1 MLLRQLTGLPRP
13 WRSLAVA
20 VVIAVVAAPAAASRA
35 SSDAPVALK
44 PVSYRGYTFEVPS
57 TWPVID
63 LAASRGTCVRF
74 DEHAIYLGDP
84 ASNQACPSL
93 LVGATEALLVQPA
106 PRSSVLSS
114 VEDPVARQITVT
126 APRIKVTA
134 TFDADPGRIDQ
145 ILGSASL
152 PSPIMEA
159 PDPVAAPVEPA
170 ATAAPDLLSPL
181 SSGLTSTLMSAQ
193 KAPVPALSERV
204 ANYRGLGFDACAAP
218 SAAYMSAW
226 LRQSP
231 YRAVGVYIGGADEAC
246 AQPNLTAGWLRR
258 EATAGWHFIPMYV
271 GPQAEFDQLV
281 PRSGRQGS
289 AAADDAAAQAE
300 RLGFGRGTPIYY
312 DMEAY
317 SPGLTARTLRFLSAW
332 TSRLHALGYSSG
344 VYSSSSAG
352 IAALARV
359 YPSHRYA
366 MPDVIFDALWNGKKN
381 TADGQVVVSEW
392 PNHHRVHQFSGDVT
406 QSYGG
411 DAISIDEDYL
421 NVKLSAS
428 DPAPLSSAIRPGR
441 GRADVFYQGTS
452 ATLGYLRSA
461 PGWGWVR
468 PVR

>member
-1 MLLRQLTGLPRP
+1 
-13 WRSLAVA
+13 
-20 VVIAVVAAPAAASRA
+20 
-35 SSDAPVALK
+35 
-44 PVSYRGYTFEVPS
+44 
-57 TWPVID
+57 
-63 LAASRGTCVRF
+63 VRF

-231 YRAVGVYIGGADEAC
+231 YR
-246 AQPNLTAGWLRR
+246 
-258 EATAGWHFIPMYV
+258 
-271 GPQAEFDQLV
+271 
-281 PRSGRQGS
+281 
-289 AAADDAAAQAE
+289 E

>member
-1 MLLRQLTGLPRP
+1 MLLCQLPGLLRP
-13 WRSLAVA
+13 WRSLAVVA
-20 VVIAVVAAPAAASRA
+20 VIVAVAAPAADSRA
-35 SSDAPVALK
+35 SSDAPAPLK

-63 LAASRGTCVRF
+63 LAASRQTCVRF
-74 DEHAIYLGDP
+74 DDHAIYLGDP
-84 ASNQACPSL
+84 ARNQACPSL
-93 LVGATEALLVQPA
+93 LVGTTEALLVQPA
-106 PRSSVLSS
+106 PESSVQSS
-114 VEDPVARQITVT
+114 VEDPVAKQITVT

-134 TFDADPGRIDQ
+134 TFDADPGQIDE

-152 PSPIMEA
+152 PSPIMQA
-159 PDPVAAPVEPA
+159 PDPVAAPAEP
-170 ATAAPDLLSPL
+170 TALSADESAVAPDLLSPL
-181 SSGLTSTLMSAQ
+181 SSALLSSALPPALLSAQ
-193 KAPVPALSERV
+193 KTPALSERV

-218 SAAYMSAW
+218 SAAYMKTW

-246 AQPNLTAGWLRR
+246 AQPNLTPGWLRR
-258 EATAGWHFIPMYV
+258 EAAAGWHFLPMYV

-332 TSRLHALGYSSG
+332 TSRLHALGYNSG
-344 VYSSSSAG
+344 IYSSSGAG

-381 TADGQVVVSEW
+381 TADSQVVAGEW

-406 QSYGG
+406 KSYGG
-411 DAISIDEDYL
+411 DAISIDQDYL

-428 DPAPLSSAIRPGR
+428 DPAPLSSVI
-441 GRADVFYQGTS
+441 
-452 ATLGYLRSA
+452 LRLA
-461 PGWGWVR
+461 R
-468 PVR
+468 

>member
-1 MLLRQLTGLPRP
+1 MLLRQLTGPLRP
-13 WRSLAVA
+13 WRSLAV
-20 VVIAVVAAPAAASRA
+20 VVIIAAVAAPAANSRA
-35 SSDAPVALK
+35 SSNAPVALK

-84 ASNQACPSL
+84 ASNQACPSS

-106 PRSSVLSS
+106 PRSSVQSS

-134 TFDADPGRIDQ
+134 TFDAHPGRIDQ

-159 PDPVAAPVEPA
+159 PDPVAAPAEPA
-170 ATAAPDLLSPL
+170 APSAEPAAAPDLLSSLP
-181 SSGLTSTLMSAQ
+181 SGLASTLLSAQ
-193 KAPVPALSERV
+193 KTPVPALSERV

-218 SAAYMSAW
+218 SAAYMNAW

-231 YRAVGVYIGGADEAC
+231 YRAVGVYIGGADKAC

-289 AAADDAAAQAE
+289 AAADDAAAGAE
-300 RLGFGRGTPIYY
+300 RLGLGRGTPIYY

-332 TSRLHALGYSSG
+332 TSRLHALGYNSG

-392 PNHHRVHQFSGDVT
+392 PSHRRVHQFSGGVT

-428 DPAPLSSAIRPGR
+428 DPAPLSSAILPAR
-441 GRADVFYQGTS
+441 GPADVFYRGTS
-452 ATLGYLRSA
+452 ATLGT
-461 PGWGWVR
+461 
-468 PVR
+468 